1 MDFFGF
7 ASDVLK
13 SYSIDDLKKKNVRFN
28 AVSTI
33 NDILC
38 YIADNHIQPDSNE
51 GQHITIDLN
60 AAISDFNKD
69 FEKRGVKPNLSLNWE
84 LSD

>member
-13 SYSIDDLKKKNVRFN
+13 SYSIDDLRKKSVRFN

-51 GQHITIDLN
+51 GQHIAVDLN
-60 AAISDFNKD
+60 AAISDFNKE
-69 FEKRGVKPNLSLNWE
+69 FENQGVKPNLSLNWK
-84 LSD
+84 LAD